1 MENLAYYITS
11 GAFVVVAFLVIYFS
25 VKNKKDYTKIME
37 LLPSI
42 GEVGVQATEL
52 FVPDSVVAKIA
63 GYANLA
69 VKGLEQTYK
78 SLDKTN
84 MDSEARKL
92 WNAKIKE
99 EAIKAVK
106 AMAEADGVD
115 IQGKED
121 TISLVIE
128 ASLFALNMI
137 FRGTEEGNT
146 ETAA

>member
-1 MENLAYYITS
+1 MENLAYYIAS

-42 GEVGVQATEL
+42 GEVGVQAAEL